1 MLRTGMWLFNA
12 ALVMAVFFPVPQW
25 LPWGLGAGLLALL
38 ARRFGRRADGHI
50 DWRIDRHGRAV
61 LWLLLALVGVAVGS
75 ARVSEALA
83 QRLLPEI
90 DMPAVQV
97 TGRIEDLVE
106 VQTLEGA
113 HQHLPQ
119 RVYTFVLLTDARQ
132 ADASA
137 PPSRRLRVRA
147 WTDQHWPLQAGDRLG
162 ARVRLLPPRGL
173 VNDTGPDAER
183 AALAQHVHGFA
194 RLDELLWHVPAGSGV
209 GRLREQVSAAIGA
222 RLAGTGPGAALI
234 PALVTGD
241 RRQLDGA
248 HWQVFQATGIAH
260 LVAISGLHI
269 SLVAG
274 LVWWL
279 LARLLA
285 LPLAWLGGARVAS
298 RWALLPAAAV
308 AIAYAA
314 LAGFTLPTQRAL
326 VMTLVLFVVH
336 ALRWRLPLSDYLLL
350 ALTAVLLADP
360 LAVLGAGFWL
370 SFLAVALLALVM
382 TAGTRGIWRAQLL
395 LSLGSG
401 AVAGWLFAGWSLL
414 SVPVNLLLVP
424 LFSFVII
431 PLSLAGLWLPASWQV
446 LEGCAWLLD
455 QVWPVLAWLS
465 GLPLLAPPMTL
476 AVALFG
482 LLACVLLVLPALPRP
497 RWLLPLCCLPYF
509 FPPVGALQDGQ
520 FEVINFDVGQGQMTL
535 VRTRHHALLYDTG
548 PRWHEGSAVGAIL
561 HPWLAAR
568 RLSLSLVFVSHGDDD
583 HDGGVADVR
592 ALWPSLPLFSG
603 EPARLGVGLP
613 CWRGQRWLLDGVQ
626 VEVLWPSVEVP
637 LRHSN
642 NRSCVV
648 RISSANGSVLL
659 TGDIEQPVEFWLAQ
673 QEAQA
678 VSLFQV
684 PHHGSRTSSSF
695 ALLRAVSPQ
704 MAMVSAGYAN
714 RFGHP
719 AEAVRERYAGF
730 AIPLFNTS
738 DTGMQTFR
746 FLLPGQT
753 QVERLRKQARW
764 PWRLPEPV
772 VE

>member
-25 LPWGLGAGLLALL
+25 LPWGVGGLLL
-38 ARRFGRRADGHI
+38 AGRPWHACWRCRR
-50 DWRIDRHGRAV
+50 V
-61 LWLLLALVGVAVGS
+61 LWLLPVLAGLGVGS
-75 ARVSEALA
+75 AQVTRALA
-83 QRLLPEI
+83 LRLLPPVEA
-90 DMPAVQV
+90 PPVQV
-97 TGRIEDLVE
+97 SGRIEDLVD
-106 VQTLEGA
+106 VQTLQDVHA
-113 HQHLPQ
+113 HLPQ
-119 RVYTFVLLTDARQ
+119 RVYSFVLLTDAQ
-132 ADASA
+132 QEDAGA
-137 PPSRRLRVRA
+137 PASRRLRVRA
-147 WTDQHWPLQAGDRLG
+147 WTDQDWPLQAGDRIGL
-162 ARVRLLPPRGL
+162 RVRVLPPRGL
-173 VNDTGPDAER
+173 VNDAGPDTER
-183 AALAQHVHGFA
+183 AALAQHMHGFA
-194 RLDELLWHVPAGSGV
+194 RVDALLWHVAGESGV
-209 GRLREQVSAAIGA
+209 GRLRERVSAAIRA
-222 RLAGTGPGAALI
+222 RLAEAGPGAALV

-248 HWQVFQATGIAH
+248 HWRVFQVTGIAH

-274 LVWWL
+274 LAWWL
-279 LARLLA
+279 LARALA
-285 LPLAWLGGARVAS
+285 LPLAWLPGAHIAS
-298 RWALLPAAAV
+298 RWALLPASAV
-308 AIAYAA
+308 AVGYAA

-326 VMTLVLFVVH
+326 VMTLVLFLVH
-336 ALRWRLPLSDYLLL
+336 ALRWRLPVSDYLLL

-382 TAGTRGIWRAQLL
+382 TAGDRGLLRTQVL
-395 LSLGSG
+395 LSLGTG

-431 PLSLAGLWLPASWQV
+431 PLSLAGVWLPASWQV
-446 LEGCAWLLD
+446 LEGCGWLLD
-455 QVWPVLAWLS
+455 RLWPLLVWLS
-465 GLPLLAPPMTL
+465 GWPLLAPPMTL
-476 AVALFG
+476 TVALLG

-509 FPPVGALQDGQ
+509 FPPLGALQDGQ
-520 FEVINFDVGQGQMTL
+520 FEVVNFDVGQGQMTL

-548 PRWHEGSAVGAIL
+548 PRWHEGSAVSAIL

-568 RLSLSLVFVSHGDDD
+568 RVSLSLAFVSHGDDD

-603 EPARLGVGLP
+603 EPVRLGAGLP
-613 CWRGQRWLLDGVQ
+613 CWRGQRWLFDGVR
-626 VEVLWPSVEVP
+626 VEVLWPGVEIP

-642 NRSCVV
+642 NRSCVL
-648 RISSANGSVLL
+648 RISSASGSVLL

-673 QEAQA
+673 QHVEP
-678 VSLFQV
+678 VSLLQV

-695 ALLRAVSPQ
+695 ALLRALSPEL
-704 MAMVSAGYAN
+704 AMVSAGYDN

-719 AEAVRERYAGF
+719 ASSVRKRYADF

-738 DTGMQTFR
+738 DTGMQSFR
-746 FLLPGQT
+746 FLAPGQV
-753 QVERLRKQARW
+753 QVERLRDRARW